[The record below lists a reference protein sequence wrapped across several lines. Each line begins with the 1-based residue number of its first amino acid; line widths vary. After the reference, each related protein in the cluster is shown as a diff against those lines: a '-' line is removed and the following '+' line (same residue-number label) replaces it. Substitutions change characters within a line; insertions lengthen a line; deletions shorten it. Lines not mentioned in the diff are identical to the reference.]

1 MFKHVLSCF
10 VKVKHVLLI
19 SCVYWIFFQNAGS
32 QLCFRF
38 FARLTVKASKSD
50 LITPI
55 LHSSAGCQCLQDYHT
70 KYSPSIT
77 VLCQVLVLNTCPK
90 SCKFIHHLDNS
101 IPPVTITFFVCP
113 LSKQKPLVK
122 LKDPFHMQAL
132 PSGTNFH
139 MTSEIQSK
147 TSFRKALKT
156 CLFAVHY

>member
-1 MFKHVLSCF
+1 MCIGSFFRTLAVNSVSDFLLDSQLKLQNQTLLLPFCTHSTGCQCPLVYSTKYPPF
-10 VKVKHVLLI
+10 VKVPHQI
-19 SCVYWIFFQNAGS
+19 
-32 QLCFRF
+32 
-38 FARLTVKASKSD
+38 
-50 LITPI
+50 
-55 LHSSAGCQCLQDYHT
+55 
-70 KYSPSIT
+70 
-77 VLCQVLVLNTCPK
+77 LVLNTCPK
-90 SCKFIHHLDNS
+90 SCKFMHHLDNS